1 MRTRFDDPVAV
12 VGSISLDKRFLRGGS
27 RLIGESE
34 SLPFIVYQ

>member
-12 VGSISLDKRFLRGGS
+12 VGSISFDKRFLRGS